1 MQKVLSSEAT
11 FIPVSLKFSLRKVA
25 QFLIGQNKGI
35 IVQQIEDQQVFT

>member
-11 FIPVSLKFSLRKVA
+11 FILVSLKFSLHKVE

>member
-11 FIPVSLKFSLRKVA
+11 FIPVSLKFSRRKVE

>member
-11 FIPVSLKFSLRKVA
+11 FIPVSLKFSLRKVE

-35 IVQQIEDQQVFT
+35 ITWQIEDQLVFT

>member
-1 MQKVLSSEAT
+1 MQKVLSSETT
-11 FIPVSLKFSLRKVA
+11 FIPVSLKFSLRKVE

>member
-11 FIPVSLKFSLRKVA
+11 FIPVRLKFSLRKVE

>member
-11 FIPVSLKFSLRKVA
+11 FIPVSLKFSVRKVE